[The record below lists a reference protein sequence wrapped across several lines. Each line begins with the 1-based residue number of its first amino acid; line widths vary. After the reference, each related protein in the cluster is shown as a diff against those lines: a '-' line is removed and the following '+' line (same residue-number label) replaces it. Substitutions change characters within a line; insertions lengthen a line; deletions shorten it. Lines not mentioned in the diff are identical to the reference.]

1 MATNTKQY
9 FPTHPGADGFFSPAD
24 LHFSTAKNGA
34 ACAPEA
40 RVAANILGEKFSK
53 NMFPRVGGAHP
64 YTAAHWTV
72 TTTGTGAAVADATTA
87 GGGLLLTTGSTSTF
101 NTNLQ
106 SKQVWTPV
114 ADKWFTVLARLRVSS
129 ITAVGFELNI
139 GNSQVDPAS
148 TPYTDVVGLKMAVG
162 AGTVVGN
169 VAGNSGTAANSSTL
183 YTMAADTDAFLG
195 FTFKLNATATSAQGF
210 WFAGS
215 SLKTAT
221 VTPFTAAQL
230 TQLAA
235 ILTTP
240 PSMYLNLH
248 AKGSAANPTITYTS
262 VLAHV
267 DN

>member
-1 MATNTKQY
+1 MSTNIEQY
-9 FPTHPGADGFFSPAD
+9 EPKHPGALGFFSPAD
-24 LHFSTAKNGA
+24 LHFPTALNGA
-34 ACAPEA
+34 ACSPCA
-40 RVAANILGEKFSK
+40 RVPANRIAA
-53 NMFPRVGGAHP
+53 MFAKDSFPEVGGGKGYNSAE
-64 YTAAHWTV
+64 WTV
-72 TTTGTGAAVADATTA
+72 TTTGTGAAAASGTAA
-87 GGGLLLTTGSTSTF
+87 GGGIVLTCGSDSTF

-106 SKQVWTPV
+106 SKQIWTPV
-114 ADKWFTVLARLRVSS
+114 AGKWVTVLARLQASD
-129 ITAVGFELNI
+129 ITTVGFEFGI
-139 GNSQVDPAS
+139 GNSQVDPNS
-148 TPYTDVVGLKMAVG
+148 TNYTDVVGYKMTVG
-162 AGTVVGN
+162 AGTVVGK
-169 VAGNSGTAANSSTL
+169 VRGNSGTQAATGTL
-183 YTMAADTDAFLG
+183 YTMTAATDAFLG
-195 FTFKLNATATSAQGF
+195 FTFNLNATAASAQGF